1 MSYEPGSPEC
11 RSLIDAKENILSAMR
26 SLNKI
31 EEATEMRAQLLVI
44 YNKLES
50 LHELRRVHESNT
62 I

>member
-11 RSLIDAKENILSAMR
+11 KSLIDAKENILSAMR

>member
-11 RSLIDAKENILSAMR
+11 KSLIDAKENILSAMS
-26 SLNKI
+26 SLNRI
-31 EEATEMRAQLLVI
+31 EETNELRAQLLGI

-50 LHELRRVHESNT
+50 LHELRRAHENSA